1 MVDRLF
7 PLDYEDLFNDA
18 PAGLI
23 LTLEDGTVVS
33 ANAML
38 LRWVG
43 KSIEELRGSSL
54 LKLLPVGD
62 RIVYTTHA
70 MPQLGIHKA
79 FAELAV
85 DLLGPDGVRIPV
97 LLSATRTPAT
107 ADRPAL
113 DQIVAFYAHERRL
126 YERDLISALRTAEDA
141 EAARAD
147 AEASLTAQAVVLQE
161 KDVVLQ
167 ASLLESLRKE
177 SMLETILDT
186 VRVGVVVIDED
197 GRRILTNS
205 RQRLHER
212 LAAPSFTQRPTE
224 GELLIFGPDRI
235 TPVPL
240 EQRPVQRAGAG
251 QSFSDQLV
259 WYGEGEEQKALSVS
273 ARSMKGDDDAF
284 RGSVIAYSDV
294 TGLVNAVAAKDDFV
308 ANVSHE
314 LRTPLTSIM
323 GYLEL
328 ALDEEDAI
336 PSYVAS
342 SLKVA
347 QRNSEKLLHLVS
359 DLLSAAAGSTNVEQE
374 SSDLSELVRSCIM
387 SAAPRAEIN
396 AVDIVAEVP
405 ESLPAMVDPKRMSQV
420 LDNLLSNA
428 VKYSPDGGQVTVS
441 AWRAEGGGTVLRVA
455 DSGIGMTDAEQA
467 EVFTKFFRSGTARR
481 AQIPGVGLGL
491 VITKRIVEE
500 HGGTIAMES
509 EAGKGTVFTV
519 TLP

>member
-1 MVDRLF
+1 MDLDFR
-7 PLDYEDLFNDA
+7 LDYRALSQTA
-18 PAGLI
+18 PAGYFI
-23 LTLEDGTVVS
+23 TLMDGTVVD
-33 ANAML
+33 ANGTAQK
-38 LRWVG
+38 WIG
-43 KSIEELRGSSL
+43 KALDEVRGTSF

-70 MPQLGIHKA
+70 MPQLALNAA

-85 DLLGPDGVRIPV
+85 DLLGPDGQRIPV
-97 LLSATRTPAT
+97 LLSATRSPA
-107 ADRPAL
+107 AGGRPPL
-113 DQIVAFYAHERRL
+113 DQVVAFYAHERRL

-141 EAARAD
+141 EAARAE

-167 ASLLESLRKE
+167 ASLMESLRKE
-177 SMLETILDT
+177 SMLETILNT
-186 VRVGVVVIDED
+186 IRVGVAVIDED

-205 RQRLHER
+205 RQQLHER
-212 LAAPSFTQRPTE
+212 LAAPSFTTRPTE
-224 GELLIFGPDRI
+224 AEMYIFGPDRT
-235 TPVPL
+235 TPIPVD
-240 EQRPVQRAGAG
+240 QRPVKRAALG

-259 WYGEGEEQKALSVS
+259 WYGTGEEQKALSVS
-273 ARSMKGDDDAF
+273 ARSVKGDDDAF

-336 PSYVAS
+336 PAYVAS

-359 DLLSAAAGSTNVEQE
+359 DLLTAAAGSANVQQE
-374 SSDLSELVRSCIM
+374 VTDLSELVRSGIT

-396 AVDIVAEVP
+396 AVAIVAEVP
-405 ESLPAMVDPKRMSQV
+405 ETLPAMVDPKRISQV

-441 AWRAEGGGTVLRVA
+441 AWRTEAGSTVLRVA
-455 DSGIGMTDAEQA
+455 DSGIGMTEAEQA
-467 EVFTKFFRSGTARR
+467 EVFTKFFRAGTARR

>member
-1 MVDRLF
+1 MDFR
-7 PLDYEDLFNDA
+7 LDYRALSQSA
-18 PAGLI
+18 PAGYFI
-23 LTLEDGTVVS
+23 TLTDGTVVD
-33 ANAML
+33 ANGTAQKWM
-38 LRWVG
+38 G
-43 KSIEELRGSSL
+43 KALEELRGTSF

-70 MPQLGIHKA
+70 MPQLELNAA

-85 DLLGPDGVRIPV
+85 DLLGPEGQRIPV
-97 LLSATRTPAT
+97 LLSATRSPA
-107 ADRPAL
+107 ADGRPAL
-113 DQIVAFYAHERRL
+113 DQVVAFYAHERRL

-141 EAARAD
+141 EAARAE

-167 ASLLESLRKE
+167 ASLMESLRKE
-177 SMLETILDT
+177 SMLETILNT
-186 VRVGVVVIDED
+186 IRVGVAVIDED

-205 RQRLHER
+205 RQQLHER
-212 LAAPSFTQRPTE
+212 LAAPSFTKRPTE
-224 GELLIFGPDRI
+224 DEMFIFGPDRT
-235 TPVPL
+235 TPVPRD
-240 EQRPVQRAGAG
+240 QRPVHRAAQGH
-251 QSFSDQLV
+251 SFSDQLV
-259 WYGEGEEQKALSVS
+259 WYGNGEEQKALSVS
-273 ARSMKGDDDAF
+273 ARSVKGDDDAF

-336 PSYVAS
+336 PAYVAS

-359 DLLSAAAGSTNVEQE
+359 DLLTAAAGSANVQQE
-374 SSDLSELVRSCIM
+374 VTDLSELVRAGIT

-396 AVDIVAEVP
+396 AVSIVAEVP
-405 ESLPAMVDPKRMSQV
+405 ETLPAMVDPKRISQV

-428 VKYSPDGGQVTVS
+428 VKYSPDGGRVTVR
-441 AWRAEGGGTVLRVA
+441 AWRGDDGSTVLQVA
-455 DSGIGMTDAEQA
+455 DSGIGMTEAEQA

-500 HGGTIAMES
+500 HGGNIAMES

>member
-1 MVDRLF
+1 MDRQF
-7 PLDYEDLFNDA
+7 PLDYAALFDNA
-18 PAGLI
+18 PAGHI
-23 LTLEDGTVVS
+23 LTLTDGTVVS
-33 ANAML
+33 ANAMIL
-38 LRWVG
+38 SWVG
-43 KSIEELRGSSL
+43 KTMDELRGTSL

-70 MPQLGIHKA
+70 MPQLGLNGT

-85 DLLGPDGVRIPV
+85 DLLGPDSRRVPV
-97 LLSATRTPAT
+97 LLSASRTPAT
-107 ADRPAL
+107 DGRPAL
-113 DQIVAFYAHERRL
+113 DQVVAFYAHERRL
-126 YERDLISALRTAEDA
+126 YERDLIAALRTAEEA
-141 EAARAD
+141 EAARAE
-147 AEASLTAQAVVLQE
+147 AEASLTAQAAVLQE

-224 GELLIFGPDRI
+224 AELLVFGPDR
-235 TPVPL
+235 TTAVP
-240 EQRPVQRAGAG
+240 EDERPVHRAARG

-259 WYGEGEEQKALSVS
+259 WYGQGEEQKALSVS

-294 TGLVNAVAAKDDFV
+294 TGLVEAVAAKDDFV

-328 ALDEEDAI
+328 ALDEEDEI
-336 PSYVAS
+336 PPYVAS

-359 DLLSAAAGSTNVEQE
+359 DLLSAAAGSTGVELAVT
-374 SSDLSELVRSCIM
+374 DLSELIRSGIT
-387 SAAPRAEIN
+387 SAAPRAEMN
-396 AVDIVAEVP
+396 AVDIVAELP
-405 ESLPAMVDPKRMSQV
+405 ETLPAMVDAKRIAQV

-428 VKYSPDGGQVTVS
+428 IKYSPDGGQVKVS
-441 AWRAEGGGTVLRVA
+441 ARRADSGATLLQVA
-455 DSGIGMTDAEQA
+455 DSGIGMTDAEQG

-491 VITKRIVEE
+491 VISKRIVED
-500 HGGTIAMES
+500 HGGTIGLES

>member
-1 MVDRLF
+1 MDLDF
-7 PLDYEDLFNDA
+7 QLDYRALSQSA
-18 PAGLI
+18 PSGYFV
-23 LTLEDGTVVS
+23 TLADGTVVD
-33 ANAML
+33 ANGTA
-38 LRWVG
+38 LRWIG
-43 KSIEELRGSSL
+43 KSLEEVRGTSL

-70 MPQLGIHKA
+70 MPQLQLNSA

-85 DLLGPDGVRIPV
+85 DLLGPDGQRIPV
-97 LLSATRTPAT
+97 LLSATRSPA
-107 ADRPAL
+107 ADGRPVL
-113 DQIVAFYAHERRL
+113 DQVVAFYAHERRL

-141 EAARAD
+141 EAARAE

-177 SMLETILDT
+177 SMLETILNT
-186 VRVGVVVIDED
+186 VRVGVVVIGED

-205 RQRLHER
+205 HQILHER
-212 LAAPSFTQRPTE
+212 LARPTYTINPTE
-224 GELLIFGPDRI
+224 AEMLIFGPDRT
-235 TPVPL
+235 TPVPRD
-240 EQRPVQRAGAG
+240 QRPVYRAAQGH
-251 QSFSDQLV
+251 SFSDQLV
-259 WYGEGEEQKALSVS
+259 WYGNGEEQKALSVS
-273 ARSMKGDDDAF
+273 ARSVKGDDDAF

-336 PSYVAS
+336 PAYVAS

-359 DLLSAAAGSTNVEQE
+359 DLLSAAAGSANVQQE
-374 SSDLSELVRSCIM
+374 RTDLSELVRAGIT

-396 AVDIVAEVP
+396 AVTIVAEVP
-405 ESLPAMVDPKRMSQV
+405 ETLPAMVDPKRISQV

-428 VKYSPDGGQVTVS
+428 VKYSPDGGRVTVS
-441 AWRAEGGGTVLRVA
+441 AWRSEDGATVLQVA
-455 DSGIGMTDAEQA
+455 DSGIGMTAAEQS

-500 HGGTIAMES
+500 HGGTITMQS
-509 EAGKGTVFTV
+509 KAGKGTVFTV

>member
-1 MVDRLF
+1 MEQLF
-7 PLDYEDLFNDA
+7 PLDYEALFNNA
-18 PAGLI
+18 PAGHI
-23 LTLEDGTVVS
+23 LTLTDGTVVS
-33 ANAML
+33 ANTML
-38 LRWVG
+38 LSWIG
-43 KSIEELRGSSL
+43 KSLEELRGTSL
-54 LKLLPVGD
+54 LQLLPVGD

-70 MPQLGIHKA
+70 MPQLGMKA
-79 FAELAV
+79 TFAELAV
-85 DLLGPDGVRIPV
+85 DLLGPEGRRIPV

-113 DQIVAFYAHERRL
+113 DQVVAFYAHERRL
-126 YERDLISALRTAEDA
+126 YERDLISALRTAEEA
-141 EAARAD
+141 EAARAE
-147 AEASLTAQAVVLQE
+147 AEATLTAQTVVLQE

-177 SMLETILDT
+177 LMLESILNT
-186 VRVGVVVIDED
+186 VRVGVVVIDEE
-197 GRRILTNS
+197 GRRLLTNP
-205 RQRLHER
+205 RQQFHER
-212 LAAPSFTQRPTE
+212 LAAPSFTRRPSE
-224 GELLIFGPDRI
+224 AELLIFGPDRI
-235 TPVPL
+235 TPVPPA
-240 EQRPVQRAGAG
+240 ERPVQRASEGH
-251 QSFSDQLV
+251 SFSDQLV

-273 ARSMKGDDDAF
+273 ARSMHGDDDAF
-284 RGSVIAYSDV
+284 QGSVIAYSDV

-359 DLLSAAAGSTNVEQE
+359 DLLSAAAGSASMELEVT
-374 SSDLSELVRSCIM
+374 DLSELIRAGIT
-387 SAAPRAEIN
+387 SAAPRAEMN
-396 AVDIVAEVP
+396 GVDIVTELP
-405 ESLPAMVDPKRMSQV
+405 ENLPAMLDPKRMAQV

-441 AWRAEGGGTVLRVA
+441 AWRTEAGTTVLRVA
-455 DSGIGMTDAEQA
+455 DSGIGMTGAEQA

-491 VITKRIVEE
+491 VISKRIVEE
-500 HGGTIAMES
+500 HGGTIALASES
-509 EAGKGTVFTV
+509 GKGTVFTV

>member
-1 MVDRLF
+1 MDLDFR
-7 PLDYEDLFNDA
+7 LDYRALSESA
-18 PAGLI
+18 PAGYFI
-23 LTLEDGTVVS
+23 TLTDGTVVN
-33 ANAML
+33 ANGTAQ
-38 LRWVG
+38 RWIG
-43 KSIEELRGSSL
+43 KTLDEVRGTSL

-70 MPQLGIHKA
+70 MPQLELNEE

-85 DLLGPDGVRIPV
+85 DLLGPEGQRIPV
-97 LLSATRTPAT
+97 LLSATRSPAS
-107 ADRPAL
+107 DGRPAL
-113 DQIVAFYAHERRL
+113 DQVVAFYAHERRL

-141 EAARAD
+141 EAARAE
-147 AEASLTAQAVVLQE
+147 AEASLTAQAAVLQE

-167 ASLLESLRKE
+167 ASLMESLRKE
-177 SMLETILDT
+177 SMLETILNT
-186 VRVGVVVIDED
+186 IRVGVAVIDED

-212 LAAPSFTQRPTE
+212 LAAPSFTHRPTE
-224 GELLIFGPDRI
+224 AEMQIFGPDRI
-235 TPVPL
+235 TPIPVD
-240 EQRPVQRAGAG
+240 QRPVQRAASG

-259 WYGEGEEQKALSVS
+259 WYGNGEEQKALSVS
-273 ARSMKGDDDAF
+273 ARSVKGDDDAF

-336 PSYVAS
+336 PSHVAS

-359 DLLSAAAGSTNVEQE
+359 DLLTAAAGSANIQQE
-374 SSDLSELVRSCIM
+374 VTDLSELVRAGIT

-396 AVDIVAEVP
+396 SVDIVAKVP
-405 ESLPAMVDPKRMSQV
+405 ETLPAMVDPKRISQV

-441 AWRAEGGGTVLRVA
+441 AWRTDAGSTVLQVA
-455 DSGIGMTDAEQA
+455 DSGIGMTEAEQA

-500 HGGTIAMES
+500 HGGTIAMAS